1 MLEAT
6 IFRNFAY
13 TLHASALA
21 TSKLNILPRDES
33 LAGSWG
39 AVHQTALRWLNANP
53 LEKLWVGNWQLDGL
67 ADSIRDFT
75 SLRIRS

>member
-6 IFRNFAY
+6 IFKNFAY

-21 TSKLNILPRDES
+21 ASKLEILPRDES
-33 LAGSWG
+33 LAGSG
-39 AVHQTALRWLNANP
+39 RAIHQTALRWLNADP
-53 LEKLWVGNWQLDGL
+53 LEKLWVGDWQLDGL
-67 ADSIRDFT
+67 ADSTRDIT